1 MDCTLF
7 LIQAMDPKIAEIPK
21 RGTQKHAL
29 KPVNRKNQK
38 KRPRKH
44 ALKPGN
50 GRKPKKVSSK
60 S

>member
-7 LIQAMDPKIAEIPK
+7 LIQAIDPKIAEIPK

-29 KPVNRKNQK
+29 KPVNRKNQTK
-38 KRPRKH
+38 CPQKH

-50 GRKPKKVSSK
+50 G
-60 S
+60 